1 MAGEDI
7 IMMTQGELK
16 RLHIAKKAI
25 DKTITQAEAAEILGI
40 TIRQVRR
47 IIRRVRLLGD
57 KGIIHKSRGKPS
69 NRAKPCKI
77 KDKALKLCREK
88 YKDFGPTLASEKLFE
103 IDKIKVNDETLRLWF
118 IEDHVIYR
126 SRRKRPHRQWRQRK
140 ACFGEMV
147 QMDGS
152 HHDWFEGRGEPCVFM
167 GYIDD
172 ATGNSFGR
180 FHEYEGTLPAMASF
194 RCYIEKYGIP
204 LSLYLD
210 KHSTYKV
217 NQKRSIKDELSDMDP
232 LSQFTRAVK
241 ELGVNVIHADSPQ
254 AKGRIER
261 LFGTFQDRLIKEMR
275 LKGVRSI
282 EEGNRFLKSY
292 LPIYAKRFGVVPA
305 KDTNLHRPLPK
316 ATDLDRI
323 LCKKTEHALRN
334 DFTVAHDKKLYQ
346 IESNIRTGK
355 VIVEEKTDGSVLIQ
369 HRGAPLR
376 FKEIQ
381 TRPKKIVEQSPYIF
395 PRKAHIPAQDNP
407 WRAFRIN
414 PQYSQYEQKEKGC
427 QKEKELLLIEA

>member
-25 DKTITQAEAAEILGI
+25 ENAITQTEAADFLDISL
-40 TIRQVRR
+40 RQVGR
-47 IIRRVRLLGD
+47 IIARIRLQGD
-57 KGIIHKSRGKPS
+57 KGIIHKSRGRPS
-69 NRAKPCKI
+69 NRAKPNKI
-77 KDKALKLCREK
+77 KDKVLKLCREK

-103 IDKIKVNDETLRLWF
+103 IDKIKLNDETLRLWF

-140 ACFGEMV
+140 ACFGEMI

-172 ATGNSFGR
+172 ATGNPFGR
-180 FHEYEGTLPAMASF
+180 FHDYEGTLPAMASF
-194 RCYIEKYGIP
+194 KCYIEKYGIP

-217 NQKRSIKDELSDMDP
+217 NQKRSIKDELNNTDP

-261 LFGTFQDRLIKEMR
+261 LFNTFQDRLIKEMR
-275 LKGVRSI
+275 LKDIKSI
-282 EEGNRFLKSY
+282 EEGNQFLEWY
-292 LPIYAKRFGVVPA
+292 LPVYAKRFGVEPA
-305 KDTNLHRPLPK
+305 KTANLHRPLPK
-316 ATDLDRI
+316 TIDLDKI
-323 LCKKTEHALRN
+323 LCKKTEHALGN
-334 DFTVAHDKKLYQ
+334 DFTVAHDKRLYQ
-346 IESNIRTGK
+346 IENNIRTHK
-355 VIVEEKTDGSVLIQ
+355 VIVEEKTDGSMLIQ
-369 HRGAPLR
+369 HRGAPLK

-381 TRPKKIVEQSPYIF
+381 LRPKKIIEQNPYIF
-395 PRKAHIPAQDNP
+395 PRKARVPSKDNP
-407 WRAFRIN
+407 WRAFSVN
-414 PQYSQYEQKEKGC
+414 PRLARERRER
-427 QKEKELLLIEA
+427 ELLFAET